1 MAYED
6 DGASLTSYAIFIVVL
21 FAVISHTILPV
32 QDKTLR
38 KKSEDL
44 FCLCQ

>member
-6 DGASLTSYAIFIVVL
+6 DRAYITSYAIFIVVL
-21 FAVISHTILPV
+21 FAVISHIILSV
-32 QDKTLR
+32 QDMTLR

-44 FCLCQ
+44 F